1 MFKTI
6 LGGGGDSSAP
16 PPPPQYYTLIPCYF
30 FFSGENPV
38 PVSLT
43 TLMRY
48 IMLHRRQKQS
58 VSGKALLVEVAKC
71 RGNKFSLPCK
81 VWELQVHTRLKI
93 TQRLQLCCVQSIN
106 CTVDHI

>member
-1 MFKTI
+1 MHP
-6 LGGGGDSSAP
+6 AP
-16 PPPPQYYTLIPCYF
+16 PPPHPPAVLYTDTMLL

-48 IMLHRRQKQS
+48 IMLHRRRKQS
-58 VSGKALLVEVAKC
+58 VSGKALLVEVAKR

-81 VWELQVHTRLKI
+81 VRELQVHTRLKT